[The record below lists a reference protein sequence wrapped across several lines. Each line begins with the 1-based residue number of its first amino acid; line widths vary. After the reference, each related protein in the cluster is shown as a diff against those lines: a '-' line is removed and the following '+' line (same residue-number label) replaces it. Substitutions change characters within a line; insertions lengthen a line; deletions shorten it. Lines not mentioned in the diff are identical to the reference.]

1 MPRLINRR
9 PGWLASSYLTAIPFI
24 ILVVA
29 YFTASHIRLSEN
41 PNDKLLPSIE
51 KFGAAINRLA
61 FEQDRRTGQYTLWVD
76 TGASLARLG
85 MGIGISTA
93 IGLILGI
100 AIGLIPYIRSTLAP
114 LVAVISLI
122 PPLAILPILF
132 IIFGLGEVAK
142 VVLIIIGITPFL
154 IRDLS
159 QRVMEIPIEQIV
171 KAQTLGANSWQII
184 TRLALPQVLPR
195 LISAVRLSLG
205 PAWLYLISSEA
216 IAATAGMGYRI
227 FLVRRYLAMD
237 VIIPYVVWITLLAF
251 LLDYVLRFIS
261 RRSFKW
267 MGDEATTL

>member
-41 PNDKLLPSIE
+41 PNDKLLPSLE
-51 KFGAAINRLA
+51 KFGAAITRLA
-61 FEQDRRTGQYTLWVD
+61 FEPDRRTGQYTLWVD

-93 IGLILGI
+93 VGLIFGI

-142 VVLIIIGITPFL
+142 VVLIVIGITPFL

-171 KAQTLGANSWQII
+171 KAQTLGANSWQIV
-184 TRLALPQVLPR
+184 TRLALPQILPR

-216 IAATAGMGYRI
+216 IASTAGMGYRI

-251 LLDYVLRFIS
+251 LLDYVLRLIA